1 MAFLELKNIGKIY
14 VSEGNVAV
22 GIRGVD
28 LAFDKGEF
36 VAVTGESGSGKST
49 LLNVI
54 SGMDSYE
61 EGEMLIEGQPTSH
74 FLEPER
80 ERYREEYIS
89 FIFQD
94 YNILDSFTVLQN
106 VELALMSSFPDPVK
120 RRARAVELLNRVGLG
135 DKLRQRGSKLSGGQ
149 KQRTVIA
156 RALAKESPIILADE
170 PTGNLDSESA
180 KEIMALLKEVSKDR
194 LLIVVTHNIEEVS
207 GYATRE
213 VRIFD
218 GAVAGD
224 TGQKKTVGSGENAR
238 PDEAPQ
244 SLAGNAARPEEAEQA
259 PAENRTGAARS
270 AGKRVRSHAV
280 RNGITLGRAMFS
292 AMPKLSLFMCLLML
306 LGSLGL
312 LTVTGAC
319 GEVPELLGKP
329 TMFAPTEGRLV
340 VTKSDGTAL
349 SDRELEDLAEKTGA
363 VRTLHYDYLLDLFRA
378 DFGKNTFVPGARDDY
393 GLQPVCGEHFR
404 EKIWGHEPREE
415 NEALLYLPVSLRPV
429 FGAGDD
435 FVRSAAWCG
444 LEYKVVGVQYYVD
457 NNLTP
462 KIVLT
467 EDGFACALAAQLL
480 QDATVSVKL
489 GFMKD
494 GGFSSAQ
501 TVDRILPSFDMPK
514 DAVYVSSAGWTDAL
528 DARVK
533 AGSIPCAQISVSAY
547 FRSNN
552 GFLNQFLG
560 RSQQAFRD
568 SAEMPGDFYLREKPE
583 GVGENVRGA
592 QEASYIAVNA
602 ELLRSMMEKKLAGT
616 YPQASLFY
624 GSDRKA
630 QAAAETLRREGY
642 VSALSTAK
650 YSPEIYETVLGSAQ
664 GILLLITWVLVVIF
678 LAFFINLC
686 SGKAVGAFRHD
697 LAILRSMGIPVR
709 TVVAGLFTRL
719 YLALLPSCAFVLLLA
734 FVLFRTPAGNAAFPY
749 LYWWQYLLIFLGMA
763 AMAARVGKK
772 QVKKLFGT
780 SVREALRGG
789 EEA

>member
-28 LAFDKGEF
+28 LAFEKGEF

-106 VELALMSSFPDPVK
+106 VELALMSSFPDPIK

-135 DKLRQRGSKLSGGQ
+135 DRLRQRGSRLSGGQ

-156 RALAKESPIILADE
+156 RALAKDSPIILADE

-213 VRIFD
+213 VRVFD
-218 GAVAGD
+218 GAIAGD
-224 TGQKKTVGSGENAR
+224 TGQRKTALSGENAGR
-238 PDEAPQ
+238 PAVTEAT
-244 SLAGNAARPEEAEQA
+244 A
-259 PAENRTGAARS
+259 PAEPQPAATF
-270 AGKRVRSHAV
+270 AGKRVKTHAL

-312 LTVTGAC
+312 LMVTGAC

-340 VTKSDGTAL
+340 VTKSDGAAL
-349 SDRELEDLAEKTGA
+349 SDRELESLADETGA
-363 VRTLHYDYLLDLFRA
+363 VRMLHYDYLLDLFRA
-378 DFGKNTFVPGARDDY
+378 DFGKNTYVPGARDDY
-393 GLQPVCGEHFR
+393 GLQPVYGVHFR
-404 EKIWGHEPREE
+404 EKIFGREPHDE

-435 FVRSAAWCG
+435 FVRHAAWCG
-444 LEYKVVGVQYYVD
+444 LEFKVVGVQYYVD

-462 KIVLT
+462 KILLT

-480 QDATVSVKL
+480 QDASVSVKL
-489 GFMKD
+489 GFRK
-494 GGFSSAQ
+494 GSGLSNAQ
-501 TVDRILPSFDMPK
+501 TIDRILPSFDMPK
-514 DAVYVSSAGWTDAL
+514 DAVYVSAAGWTDAL
-528 DARVK
+528 DARTA
-533 AGSIPCAQISVSAY
+533 AGNIPCAQITLSAY

-560 RSQQAFRD
+560 RSQLAFRD
-568 SAEMPGDFYLREKPE
+568 SIEMPGDFYLRERPE
-583 GVGENVRGA
+583 GVGEFVRGT
-592 QEASYIAVNA
+592 QEASYLAVNA
-602 ELLRSMMEKKLAGT
+602 DLLRSMMEEKLAGT

-624 GSDRKA
+624 GSERKA
-630 QAAAETLRREGY
+630 QAAAETLRQEGY

-650 YSPEIYETVLGSAQ
+650 YSPEIYETVLGSAR
-664 GILLLITWVLVVIF
+664 GILLLVIWVLVVIF

-719 YLALLPSCAFVLLLA
+719 YLTLLPSCAFVLILA

-763 AMAARVGKK
+763 VMAARVGRK

-789 EEA
+789 DEA

>member
-1 MAFLELKNIGKIY
+1 MPFLELKNIGKIY

-61 EGEMLIEGQPTSH
+61 EGELLIEGRPTSH

-106 VELALMSSFPDPVK
+106 VELALLSIEDPVK

-156 RALAKESPIILADE
+156 RALAKDSPVILADE

-194 LLIVVTHNIEEVS
+194 LLIVVTHNIDEVA

-218 GAVAGD
+218 GAVVSD
-224 TGQKKTVGSGENAR
+224 TR
-238 PDEAPQ
+238 I
-244 SLAGNAARPEEAEQA
+244 A
-259 PAENRTGAARS
+259 PAGAGGTAVAAAPS
-270 AGKRVRSHAV
+270 DEVAEPAPAPKTAKSHTI
-280 RNGITLGRAMFS
+280 RNDLALGRAMFS
-292 AMPKLSLFMCLLML
+292 ATPKLSIFLCLLML

-312 LTVTGAC
+312 LAITGRC
-319 GEVPELLGKP
+319 GKIPELLGTP

-340 VTKSDGTAL
+340 VTKSDGTPL
-349 SDRELEDLAEKTGA
+349 SDKEVDRLADDTGA
-363 VRTLHYDYLLDLFRA
+363 VRTLHYDYLLDAFRG
-378 DFGKNTFVPGARDDY
+378 DFETNTYLSEKDEY
-393 GLQPVCGEHFR
+393 YSLQPIYGKHFK
-404 EKIWGHEPREE
+404 EKIYGREPGEE
-415 NEALLYLPVSLRPV
+415 NEALLYLPVSWKPV
-429 FGAGDD
+429 FGTGDD
-435 FVRSAAWCG
+435 FVRRIAWCN
-444 LEYKVVGVQYYVD
+444 LEFDVVGVQYFLD
-457 NNLTP
+457 NNQCA
-462 KIVLT
+462 KILLT
-467 EDGFACALAAQLL
+467 EDGFACAMAAMLL
-480 QDATVSVKL
+480 DDAEVSVTL
-489 GFMKD
+489 GFMKN
-494 GGFSSAQ
+494 GRMNSFQ
-501 TVDRILPSFDMPK
+501 TLDTVLPSFEMPK
-514 DAVYVSSAGWTDAL
+514 NSVYVSSKAWNEAL
-528 DARVK
+528 DARTE
-533 AGSIPCAQISVSAY
+533 AGSVPVAQVSVSAY
-547 FRSNN
+547 FRINN
-552 GFLNQFLG
+552 SFLSEFIGG
-560 RSQQAFRD
+560 RQQAFRAGD
-568 SAEMPGDFYLREKPE
+568 SFEGDIYLRKAPQ
-583 GVGENVRGA
+583 GLGEHTAAYARDRA
-592 QEASYIAVNA
+592 FLAVNVDV
-602 ELLRSMMEKKLAGT
+602 LRAAMEQQLAAM

-624 GSDRKA
+624 TGEAKA
-630 QAAAETLRREGY
+630 QTAAEKLRADGY

-650 YSPEIYETVLGSAQ
+650 YSPEVYETVLSSAQ
-664 GILLLITWVLVVIF
+664 GIMLLVMWILTVIF

-697 LAILRSMGIPVR
+697 LAILRSMGIPVK
-709 TVVAGLFTRL
+709 TVVSGLFARL
-719 YLALLPSCAFVLLLA
+719 FLSLIPSVVFVLLLA
-734 FVLFRTPAGNAAFPY
+734 FVLYRTPAFNAAFPY

-763 AMAARVGKK
+763 LMAARVGYK
-772 QVKKLFGT
+772 QVKKLFGR
-780 SVREALRGG
+780 SVRETLRGG
-789 EEA
+789 DDV

>member
-1 MAFLELKNIGKIY
+1 MPFLELKNIGKIY

-28 LAFDKGEF
+28 LSFEKGEF

-106 VELALMSSFPDPVK
+106 VELALMSAFPDPVK
-120 RRARAVELLNRVGLG
+120 RRARAVELLKRVGLG
-135 DKLRQRGSKLSGGQ
+135 DRLRQRGSKLSGGQ

-156 RALAKESPIILADE
+156 RALAKDSPIILADE

-194 LLIVVTHNIEEVS
+194 LLIVVTHNIEEVA

-224 TGQKKTVGSGENAR
+224 TGSGKPLPAADDAEKTASLNPPAVRPAASAAKPGKAR
-238 PDEAPQ
+238 A
-244 SLAGNAARPEEAEQA
+244 L
-259 PAENRTGAARS
+259 
-270 AGKRVRSHAV
+270 

-292 AMPKLSLFMCLLML
+292 AMPKLSFFMCLLML

-312 LTVTGAC
+312 LMVTGAC
-319 GEVPELLGKP
+319 GEVPKLLGKP

-340 VTKSDGTAL
+340 VTKSDGAAI
-349 SDRELEDLAEKTGA
+349 SDRELESLADKTGA
-363 VRTLHYDYLLDLFRA
+363 DRTLHYDYLLDLFRE
-378 DFGKNTFVPGARDDY
+378 DFDKNTYISGVRDEY
-393 GLQPVCGEHFR
+393 GLQPVFGEHFR
-404 EKIWGHEPREE
+404 ERIYGREPREE
-415 NEALLYLPVSLRPV
+415 DEALLYLPVSLRPV
-429 FGAGDD
+429 FGSGDD
-435 FVRSAAWCG
+435 FVRHAAWCG
-444 LEYKVVGVQYYVD
+444 LEYKVVGVQYYID

-462 KIVLT
+462 KIVMT

-480 QDATVSVKL
+480 RDATVLVKL
-489 GFMKD
+489 GFLKD
-494 GGFSSAQ
+494 GGLSSTQ
-501 TVDRILPSFDMPK
+501 TVDTVLPSFGMPK
-514 DAVYVSSAGWTDAL
+514 DAVYVSAGSWNESL

-533 AGSIPCAQISVSAY
+533 AGNTPCAQITLSAY

-560 RSQQAFRD
+560 RSQLAFRD
-568 SAEMPGDFYLREKPE
+568 SIEMPGDFYLREKPE

-592 QEASYIAVNA
+592 GETAYLAVNVD
-602 ELLRSMMEKKLAGT
+602 LLRRMMEEKLAET

-624 GSDRKA
+624 GSERKA
-630 QAAAETLRREGY
+630 QAAAEMLRQEGY

-650 YSPEIYETVLGSAQ
+650 YSPEIYETVLGSAR
-664 GILLLITWVLVVIF
+664 GILLLVTWVLVVIF

-719 YLALLPSCAFVLLLA
+719 YLALLPSCVFILILA

-749 LYWWQYLLIFLGMA
+749 LYWWQYLLIFFGMA
-763 AMAARVGKK
+763 VMAARVGRK
-772 QVKKLFGT
+772 QVKKLFGA

-789 EEA
+789 DEA

>member
-1 MAFLELKNIGKIY
+1 MPFLELKNIGKIY

-61 EGEMLIEGQPTSH
+61 EGELLIEGRPTSH

-106 VELALMSSFPDPVK
+106 VELALMSIEDPVK

-156 RALAKESPIILADE
+156 RALAKDSPIILADE

-194 LLIVVTHNIEEVS
+194 LLIVVTHNIDEVA

-218 GAVAGD
+218 GAVVSD
-224 TGQKKTVGSGENAR
+224 TR
-238 PDEAPQ
+238 I
-244 SLAGNAARPEEAEQA
+244 A
-259 PAENRTGAARS
+259 PAAGAA
-270 AGKRVRSHAV
+270 AAAAPANEAAVPAPAPKAAKSHII
-280 RNGITLGRAMFS
+280 RNGLALGRAMFS
-292 AMPKLSLFMCLLML
+292 ATPKLSIFLCLLML

-312 LTVTGAC
+312 LAITGRC
-319 GEVPELLGKP
+319 GKIPELLGTP

-340 VTKSDGTAL
+340 VTKSDGSPL
-349 SDRELEDLAEKTGA
+349 SDKEVDRLADDTGA
-363 VRTLHYDYLLDLFRA
+363 VRTLHYDYLLDAFRG
-378 DFGKNTFVPGARDDY
+378 DFDSNTYLSETGETY
-393 GLQPVCGEHFR
+393 SLQPVYGKHFK
-404 EKIWGHEPREE
+404 EKICGREPHEE
-415 NEALLYLPVSLRPV
+415 NEALLYLPVSWKPV
-429 FGAGDD
+429 FGTGDD
-435 FVRSAAWCG
+435 FVRRVAWCG
-444 LEYKVVGVQYYVD
+444 LEFDVVGVQYFLD
-457 NNLTP
+457 NNQSA
-462 KIVLT
+462 KILLT
-467 EDGFACALAAQLL
+467 EDGFACALAAMLL
-480 QDATVSVKL
+480 DDADVSVTL
-489 GFMKD
+489 GFKKN
-494 GGFSSAQ
+494 SSMSGTQ
-501 TVDRILPSFDMPK
+501 TLETVLPSFDMPK
-514 DAVYVSSAGWTDAL
+514 TGVYVSSKAWNEAL
-528 DARVK
+528 DARID
-533 AGSIPCAQISVSAY
+533 AGSVPAAQVSLSAY

-552 GFLNQFLG
+552 GFLSQLLG
-560 RSQQAFRD
+560 SKQLAFR
-568 SAEMPGDFYLREKPE
+568 AGDTFEGDIYLRKAPE
-583 GVGENVRGA
+583 GLGEHTAAYAYDRVFL
-592 QEASYIAVNA
+592 AVNA
-602 ELLRSMMEKKLAGT
+602 DVLRAAMEQKLAEM
-616 YPQASLFY
+616 YPQATLFY
-624 GSDRKA
+624 TSEEKA
-630 QAAAETLRREGY
+630 QAAAEKLRTDGY

-650 YSPEIYETVLGSAQ
+650 YSPEAYETVLSSAQ
-664 GILLLITWVLVVIF
+664 GIMLLVMWILTVIF

-697 LAILRSMGIPVR
+697 LAILRSMGIPVK
-709 TVVAGLFTRL
+709 TVVSGLFARL
-719 YLALLPSCAFVLLLA
+719 FLSLIPSVIFVMLLA
-734 FVLFRTPAGNAAFPY
+734 FVLYRTPAFNAAFPY

-763 AMAARVGKK
+763 LMAVRVGYK
-772 QVKKLFGT
+772 QVKKLFGR
-780 SVREALRGG
+780 SVRETLRGG
-789 EEA
+789 DDV